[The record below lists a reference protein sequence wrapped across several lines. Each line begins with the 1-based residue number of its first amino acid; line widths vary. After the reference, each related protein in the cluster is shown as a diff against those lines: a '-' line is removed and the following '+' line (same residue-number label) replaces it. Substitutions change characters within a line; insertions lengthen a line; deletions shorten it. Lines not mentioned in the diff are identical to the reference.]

1 MSARSV
7 LILAA
12 AAALPLTAAELP
24 QGVRFD
30 RNGSFRVG
38 DAEFYIQNY
47 SPSWT
52 PAANGSWKELKTKL
66 DKSGLSLSAVM
77 RVGTQSAAVTEAVT
91 PTGENAFRLKFD
103 AKFAEKATV
112 NALHGVFVIPAGEM
126 TVTVDGKPVVLP
138 AEYRE
143 MTIYGNSKAKELRF
157 TAAGGAGITVS
168 GDPLKLT
175 IQDNRKFGNE
185 TFALRFGATP
195 NAGQMT
201 EASLTLDFKIDPVRT
216 RKVDLAPA
224 ANAGFADEVA
234 YDGKGGWTDQGPDN
248 DLRMIRP
255 GTVEVDSLAFDIID
269 PAKNGGRGALV
280 LSGKNR
286 KFTGSA
292 ASLALPENEAGAV
305 NLLHASAWT
314 PKAGEPLGSIVAE
327 YADGSS
333 ERIPVRARTD
343 CGNWWNPSAG
353 GNAVVGWSAENPESL
368 VGLYASSFALK
379 KTGPVSLRFEAAS
392 PDAVWMIAAVTLS
405 DRPVRFLAVSDK
417 PLEIKANYQWKPLNY
432 KRVIRKGSALDF
444 SFLADAPAGK
454 YGFIRPTAAGT
465 LTFEKAPGK
474 RIRLYGPNLCFTASY
489 LTKEA
494 VDQLADYFVYCGYNT
509 VRIHHHDTLLL
520 DPKAPDTLT
529 LSAEQLDKLDYLFFR
544 MKEKGLYIT
553 TDLYTNRTFK
563 PGDNI
568 PECDF
573 YDQRQMKML
582 IPVSRAAMASWK
594 EFAKRWMTHRNPYTG
609 LTWAED
615 PALYCINLINE
626 ETLTSNWSRTPSSVK
641 LYEEAFRKYCAEK
654 KLPGSSA
661 SNGNPVFRR
670 FLHELQEAVLAEQIR
685 FVKDEL
691 KMKSLVTSL
700 NYISD
705 IPLTLLRRRF
715 DVVDNHSYFDHPGFP
730 EKQWSLPYSYGQA
743 SAISRMAV
751 VPRGMMASRLP
762 GKPFLV
768 TEFNYCNPNIYR
780 AEGGPLIGGYAALQ
794 DWDALYRFAWSH
806 GSGSIYK
813 VGGAYGFDAANDPM
827 AQLSDRIAIAMF
839 RRGDVE
845 AAKVTYAYTVPQDC
859 FEQNLTAGF
868 PNLFTNLGLIAAIGS
883 VPQGDREIP
892 PGVIELSP
900 ADSTK
905 PALLKDAKTAALW
918 EQANK
923 EKLAVSATGQ
933 LRLDGRANSFT
944 VTTPRTESVT
954 LKSGSLAAGTLRIRN
969 ASCFQTVA
977 AISLDGKALAES
989 DSVLVVQ
996 LTNLSNTG
1004 ILFGNESKRLVK
1016 KTGALPLL
1024 ILKGSA
1030 TVELASAKPYK
1041 VTALDCDGTPYGTVE
1056 GSFSN
1061 GVYSFK
1067 ADTTL
1072 FPGGVMAY
1080 HLTR

>member
-77 RVGTQSAAVTEAVT
+77 RVGTQSAAVTASVT

-143 MTIYGNSKAKELRF
+143 MTVYGNSKAKELRF

-201 EASLTLDFKIDPVRT
+201 GASLTLDFKIDPVRT

-509 VRIHHHDTLLL
+509 VRIHHHDT
-520 DPKAPDTLT
+520 
-529 LSAEQLDKLDYLFFR
+529 
-544 MKEKGLYIT
+544 
-553 TDLYTNRTFK
+553 
-563 PGDNI
+563 
-568 PECDF
+568 
-573 YDQRQMKML
+573 
-582 IPVSRAAMASWK
+582 
-594 EFAKRWMTHRNPYTG
+594 
-609 LTWAED
+609 
-615 PALYCINLINE
+615 
-626 ETLTSNWSRTPSSVK
+626 
-641 LYEEAFRKYCAEK
+641 
-654 KLPGSSA
+654 
-661 SNGNPVFRR
+661 RR
-670 FLHELQEAVLAEQIR
+670 
-685 FVKDEL
+685 
-691 KMKSLVTSL
+691 
-700 NYISD
+700 
-705 IPLTLLRRRF
+705 P
-715 DVVDNHSYFDHPGFP
+715 
-730 EKQWSLPYSYGQA
+730 
-743 SAISRMAV
+743 
-751 VPRGMMASRLP
+751 
-762 GKPFLV
+762 
-768 TEFNYCNPNIYR
+768 
-780 AEGGPLIGGYAALQ
+780 
-794 DWDALYRFAWSH
+794 
-806 GSGSIYK
+806 
-813 VGGAYGFDAANDPM
+813 
-827 AQLSDRIAIAMF
+827 
-839 RRGDVE
+839 
-845 AAKVTYAYTVPQDC
+845 
-859 FEQNLTAGF
+859 
-868 PNLFTNLGLIAAIGS
+868 
-883 VPQGDREIP
+883 
-892 PGVIELSP
+892 
-900 ADSTK
+900 
-905 PALLKDAKTAALW
+905 
-918 EQANK
+918 
-923 EKLAVSATGQ
+923 
-933 LRLDGRANSFT
+933 
-944 VTTPRTESVT
+944 
-954 LKSGSLAAGTLRIRN
+954 RIR
-969 ASCFQTVA
+969 
-977 AISLDGKALAES
+977 
-989 DSVLVVQ
+989 
-996 LTNLSNTG
+996 
-1004 ILFGNESKRLVK
+1004 
-1016 KTGALPLL
+1016 
-1024 ILKGSA
+1024 
-1030 TVELASAKPYK
+1030 
-1041 VTALDCDGTPYGTVE
+1041 
-1056 GSFSN
+1056 
-1061 GVYSFK
+1061 
-1067 ADTTL
+1067 
-1072 FPGGVMAY
+1072 
-1080 HLTR
+1080 